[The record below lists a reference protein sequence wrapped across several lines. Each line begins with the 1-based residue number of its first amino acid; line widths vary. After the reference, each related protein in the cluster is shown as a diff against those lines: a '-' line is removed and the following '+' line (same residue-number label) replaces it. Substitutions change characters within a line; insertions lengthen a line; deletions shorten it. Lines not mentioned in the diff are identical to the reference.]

1 MNRENPELIYFK
13 PKANNNENDD
23 EDEPL
28 RSSSGKSGLRF
39 WLSEYTVWN
48 LSKKKTI
55 LTTRKNFI
63 NLQESQ
69 QSSIRFIFIF

>member
-39 WLSEYTVWN
+39 
-48 LSKKKTI
+48 
-55 LTTRKNFI
+55 
-63 NLQESQ
+63 
-69 QSSIRFIFIF
+69 